1 VVGKA
6 CRVKPEREDPA
17 VRITARVDYAV
28 RAMVELAR
36 APAGVPVKG
45 DAVAA
50 TQAIPWKFAEGLL
63 ADLRKAGLV
72 ASSRGAAGGYWLSR
86 PGRDITVA
94 DVIRAVEGP
103 LADVRGA
110 APEELPE
117 LGPSPAVR
125 ELWVATRAA
134 LREVLEATSVQD
146 LADGTLPAAVAE
158 RLRTP
163 GAWARRDD
171 GTAG

>member
-1 VVGKA
+1 
-6 CRVKPEREDPA
+6 

-28 RAMVELAR
+28 RATVELAR

-45 DAVAA
+45 DVIALA
-50 TQAIPWKFAEGLL
+50 QGIPWKFAEGLL

-72 ASSRGAAGGYWLSR
+72 SSSRGATGGYWLAR
-86 PGRDITVA
+86 PAATIAVA

-103 LADVRGA
+103 LADVRGV
-110 APEELPE
+110 APEDLPDD
-117 LGPSPAVR
+117 GPSPAVR

-134 LREVLEATSVQD
+134 LREVLEAATVQD
-146 LADGTLPAAVAE
+146 LADGRLPAGVAA
-158 RLRTP
+158 RLQAP

-171 GTAG
+171 RTP